1 MNINAYDNVSQRTAD
16 IAAQQ
21 QIAAGVRE
29 NGLGDGGGML
39 FGMNMAQ
46 GMSPQTAAQVPQRPE
61 MSFDEQIEAVKKL
74 KDLVDAGILSQEEFD
89 FKKKEIMGL

>member
-1 MNINAYDNVSQRTAD
+1 MNINAYDNVSQRTTD

-46 GMSPQTAAQVPQRPE
+46 GMSPQT
-61 MSFDEQIEAVKKL
+61 
-74 KDLVDAGILSQEEFD
+74 
-89 FKKKEIMGL
+89 KKKEIMGL